1 EEKISGILFAQMEK
15 GALDSDEA
23 QEVIHSMRLSELV
36 TSMKIADTD
45 SAVAMALY
53 FEGNN
58 DALERMSKSSGNP
71 IVFHALRLIEQLK
84 GSAGNYARVI
94 EYVKK
99 HDSLRDKIDEAYSEI
114 APLVKNYAD
123 EGRENAKI
131 FMADML
137 MYGWGIEQDTKKAE
151 EIFTEL
157 AENGNVYAQFV
168 MVQSHFAPVSK
179 KQQTASKVQQT
190 LSPEQIEAL
199 FQTGEN
205 FFYGI
210 RGYNKDRKKAVE
222 YYSQAANAG
231 HANAQYTLGHMYR
244 FGYGVNKDLQKA
256 RYWYQQAADQG
267 NATARVQLE
276 DMNKN
281 RE

>member
-1 EEKISGILFAQMEK
+1 MRPKILEHLETVYANTPKDDWADNLFMGVAYFLLGEKSKGMDCLAVNLDFGYEEKISGILFAQMEK

-36 TSMKIADTD
+36 TSMKIADGD

-123 EGRENAKI
+123 DGRENAKI

-137 MYGWGIEQDTKKAE
+137 MYGWGI
-151 EIFTEL
+151 
-157 AENGNVYAQFV
+157 
-168 MVQSHFAPVSK
+168 
-179 KQQTASKVQQT
+179 
-190 LSPEQIEAL
+190 
-199 FQTGEN
+199 
-205 FFYGI
+205 
-210 RGYNKDRKKAVE
+210 
-222 YYSQAANAG
+222 
-231 HANAQYTLGHMYR
+231 
-244 FGYGVNKDLQKA
+244 
-256 RYWYQQAADQG
+256 
-267 NATARVQLE
+267 
-276 DMNKN
+276 
-281 RE
+281 